1 MSEMSSKMEQVL
13 EYLVNGESD
22 KAEALLHDVIVEKAR
37 SIHEELVNTTEEAV
51 TETEEAVEETKAEAT
66 EEVQRQPQEKRN
78 SSPFYWIKIL
88 NQKIQ
93 NH

>member
-51 TETEEAVEETKAEAT
+51 TETETEEAVEETDHGHTDRFHPIGGSEG
-66 EEVQRQPQEKRN
+66 PRN
-78 SSPFYWIKIL
+78 L
-88 NQKIQ
+88 
-93 NH
+93 

>member
-22 KAEALLHDVIVEKAR
+22 KAEALLHDVILEKAR

-51 TETEEAVEETKAEAT
+51 TETETEEAVEETKAEAT
-66 EEVQRQPQEKRN
+66 EEEAVEEAKADDSAEDKVEETPI
-78 SSPFYWIKIL
+78 SL
-88 NQKIQ
+88 
-93 NH
+93 